1 MVLFQAVVQVAIAAV
16 DDCPAERPADRARV
30 GVVPVRCHA
39 VRGIPYHRTGA
50 AEKTA
55 AVESEGDASI
65 GVRAVD
71 VQPVA
76 AAEIRT
82 APWPQT
88 SAVDCLSRCRYD
100 SHLLQQTHPVLLGPF
115 LYDLAVGNTIDDDPL
130 H

>member
-1 MVLFQAVVQVAIAAV
+1 M
-16 DDCPAERPADRARV
+16 
-30 GVVPVRCHA
+30 PVRCHA

-82 APWPQT
+82 APWPQMMDDRPWSIILRPS

-115 LYDLAVGNTIDDDPL
+115 LDDLAVGNTIDDDPL